1 MAKSYI
7 DIMKQIE
14 FLTAEAE
21 KLRKAEVDGVKA
33 RIKEAIV
40 IYGLTAADLGL
51 AGKAGRKKA
60 AVANGAKVARKTRKT
75 RKLSQAAKYRD
86 DASGGSWVG
95 RGKRPQWLRD
105 ALASGK
111 SLDDYR
117 VR

>member
-14 FLTAEAE
+14 VLKDEAE
-21 KLRKAEVDGVKA
+21 KLRREEIDGVKA
-33 RIKEAIV
+33 RIKEAIAF
-40 IYGLTAADLGL
+40 YDLSAADLGL
-51 AGKAGRKKA
+51 AGKPGRRKSAAPPSTQPAGKKRKA
-60 AVANGAKVARKTRKT
+60 

-86 DASGGSWVG
+86 EATGQAWVG

-105 ALASGK
+105 ALAGGK
-111 SLDDYR
+111 ALEDYR